1 MAEPVGDESIYY
13 RLKELKEGT
22 IQYTDT
28 SNALR
33 LVREHGKDIRYNAAW
48 KKWVVWTDNHW
59 QIDEGFLIH
68 DKGLAVIH
76 SIYDQMLK
84 TDDYRDRMEIEKYAL
99 QSEALRR
106 RKAFIESASLMKEMN
121 ITSTDVDKDPW
132 LFNVENGTIDL
143 RKNEFR
149 EHRRE
154 DMITKIAQVHY
165 DEKADCPVWKQFIRE
180 VMDYKG
186 ELIEFLQR
194 AAGWA
199 LTGDTSEQ
207 TMFILFG
214 SGANGKSTFL
224 NVLMKL
230 LGDYAIA
237 ASTETFMK
245 RSGDQISND
254 IARLRGTRFVVTSEA
269 EQGKRLS
276 EPLIKQI
283 TGTDA
288 MTARFLYGEY
298 FEFIPTFKIFM
309 ASNHKPMIKGT
320 DNGIWRRIKL
330 IPFITTIAPEK
341 QDKHLE
347 QKLMEEGPGILNWLI
362 AGCQYWFKTGL
373 AAPAVV
379 TSATE
384 EYRSEM
390 DVLGAFIKECCI
402 QSPGVS
408 VQARELFKAYQEW
421 CEENNERAFSERFM
435 AMRLKE
441 MGLEKWR
448 TAEARFWR
456 GIMLKA
462 ELS

>member
-1 MAEPVGDESIYY
+1 MTENIGDESIYL
-13 RLKELKEGT
+13 RMQELKAGT
-22 IQYTDT
+22 VQYTDT
-28 SNALR
+28 SNAFR

-48 KKWVVWTDNHW
+48 KKWVVWTGDHW
-59 QIDEGFLIH
+59 QVDEGYLIH
-68 DKGLAVIH
+68 EKGIEVIH
-76 SIYDQMLK
+76 SIYDQLLK
-84 TDDYRDRMEIEKYAL
+84 TSDYRDRMEIEKYAL
-99 QSEALRR
+99 QSESLRR
-106 RKAFIESASLMKEMN
+106 RKAFIESASLAKGMN
-121 ITSTDVDKDPW
+121 ITSNDVDKDPW

-143 RKNEFR
+143 QKGEFR

-154 DMITKIAQVHY
+154 DMITKIANVAY
-165 DEKADCPVWKQFIRE
+165 DGEADCPVWKQFIRKI
-180 VMDYKG
+180 MDYKP
-186 ELIEFLQR
+186 ELIEFLQT

-245 RSGDQISND
+245 KNGDQISND

-276 EPLIKQI
+276 EPLIKLI

-288 MTARFLYGEY
+288 MTARFLYGE
-298 FEFIPTFKIFM
+298 FFSFTPTFKIFM
-309 ASNHKPMIKGT
+309 ASNHKPMIRGT
-320 DNGIWRRIKL
+320 DLGIWRRIKL
-330 IPFITTIAPEK
+330 IPFTTTIAQEK

-347 QKLMEEGPGILNWLI
+347 QKLLEEKPGILNWLI
-362 AGCQYWFKTGL
+362 EGTRRWFEKGL
-373 AAPAVV
+373 SAPSII

-390 DVLGAFIKECCI
+390 DVLGAFIKECCV
-402 QSPGVS
+402 QSPDGIVR
-408 VQARELFKAYQEW
+408 AREIFRAYQEW
-421 CEENNERAFSERFM
+421 CEENNEHACSERFL

-441 MGLEKWR
+441 LGLEKGR
-448 TAEARFWR
+448 TAEARFWK
-456 GIMLKA
+456 GIMLKS
-462 ELS
+462 ESS